1 MKCGNLRRG
10 PKLWSCFVHLALDVS
25 KIRRKAFCSSGLS
38 QTGEVMRLFK
48 FLSVFTLLI
57 FASDAFAQAYAGASA
72 SAYAGFQPG
81 SGQYGGM
88 QSCPYPMNSGG
99 SGSSEIDRL
108 VANIEEL
115 ESVIEDIQDEQDEMM
130 DGSHDRYGDDD
141 LPLKTEV
148 REGLLTIVEL
158 GGKNLCDSS
167 TTIGPPITKMFEV
180 IGEDFE
186 VYCENSGTLYGD
198 NICDSDS
205 AYTDAKNIKRAK
217 GICKKMLDRYD
228 TLEKTK
234 NKRQKTRD
242 KLDDKLYDLEE
253 KREDRQLRAME
264 SGKPLPPEGNCMTGD
279 CYGAPEPK
287 APGWKQIVA
296 AGSIDLLNAG
306 VWYAGTRY
314 VTKENQRLGWATPPL
329 AMGLPGAHASAAL
342 WANAYSGG
350 SGSIGCSPA
359 AGYQWGP
366 NGGYGNPYGNTSPYG
381 QCGGAFASPCGNG
394 YGNAGFGQQYGL
406 GGYGG
411 GYPGFG
417 AGASAQFGL
426 GGNPFGVLGGGYNP
440 MNSGY
445 FPGAYPGGYG
455 VQGGFGGGLG
465 GGFPGMGG
473 LGGGFGSPYG
483 MNPYG
488 GMGGLGGGYGPMG
501 GLGGYGS
508 PYGMGGLGGGQYQA
522 QMIQMQ
528 IQQQQAYAQAQA
540 RVFQNQ
546 QIIGS
551 QLQSAVYQAQ
561 QAQQR
566 IDYLYQQLNSLGGG
580 GGGFGVGVG
589 LGVNFG
595 FGMGGSY
602 GGAGSGPVPY
612 TGGSGGSGL
621 PSR

>member
-1 MKCGNLRRG
+1 
-10 PKLWSCFVHLALDVS
+10 
-25 KIRRKAFCSSGLS
+25 
-38 QTGEVMRLFK
+38 MRLFK
-48 FLSVFTLLI
+48 FLSVFVISI
-57 FASDAFAQAYAGASA
+57 FASDSFAQAYAGASA
-72 SAYAGFQPG
+72 SAYAGFQPHIP
-81 SGQYGGM
+81 GQYGGT
-88 QSCPYPMNSGG
+88 QACPYPMNSGG
-99 SGSSEIDRL
+99 SGNSQIDKL
-108 VANIEEL
+108 TSDIEEL
-115 ESVIEDIQDEQDEMM
+115 ESAIEDIQDEQDEMM

-141 LPLKTEV
+141 LPLKPEV

-158 GGKNLCDSS
+158 GGKNLCDGS
-167 TTIGPPITKMFEV
+167 TTITQPIQKMFDA
-180 IGEDFE
+180 IGEDPG
-186 VYCENSGTLYGD
+186 VYCENNGTLYGD

-205 AYTDAKNIKRAK
+205 AYTDTKNITRAK

-242 KLDDKLYDLEE
+242 KLDDKLFDLEE
-253 KREDRQLRAME
+253 KREDRQLKAME

-287 APGWKQIVA
+287 TPGWKQIAA
-296 AGSIDLLNAG
+296 AGFGDIALNWLWGREVIRPLGEKAIDATTALGFETKRNIGHNFPSL
-306 VWYAGTRY
+306 GTPMS
-314 VTKENQRLGWATPPL
+314 G
-329 AMGLPGAHASAAL
+329 AL
-342 WANAYSGG
+342 WASYAGRQGANIACSPGNGYGYGPGG
-350 SGSIGCSPA
+350 S
-359 AGYQWGP
+359 
-366 NGGYGNPYGNTSPYG
+366 YGSPYG
-381 QCGGAFASPCGNG
+381 SSPYGVCGGAFYGGCGPG
-394 YGNAGFGQQYGL
+394 AGGGSLFGPQFGFG
-406 GGYGG
+406 GG
-411 GYPGFG
+411 
-417 AGASAQFGL
+417 
-426 GGNPFGVLGGGYNP
+426 LGGGYGP
-440 MNSGY
+440 GGFGG
-445 FPGAYPGGYG
+445 FPGMGGVGGFGGGYGPGIWPGGFG
-455 VQGGFGGGLG
+455 VQGGLGGGLG
-465 GGFPGMGG
+465 GGFPGMGGLGGGYGPGFGGG

-488 GMGGLGGGYGPMG
+488 GAGGLGGGYGPMG

-580 GGGFGVGVG
+580 GVGLGGGFG

-595 FGMGGSY
+595 LGLGGNIY
-602 GGAGSGPVPY
+602 GGGGVGSGPVPY
-612 TGGSGGSGL
+612 TGGTGGSGL